1 MTPNIILYQRNLL
14 FQCLVYLEPR
24 FFVHCPFVE
33 AQLDSM
39 TGHILFQPGGALVLY
54 FSSLFDKSYLQ
65 TYFWFKP
72 LNQTY
77 GQILIQIEATFS

>member
-1 MTPNIILYQRNLL
+1 MSGL
-14 FQCLVYLEPR
+14 FGTKF
-24 FFVHCPFVE
+24 FFVCSPFVE
-33 AQLDSM
+33 SEVDSM
-39 TGHILFQPGGALVLY
+39 TGHFLFQPGGALVLY

-72 LNQTY
+72 LNQIY